1 MKARKIATGMLVA
14 VLLLSSLAVVMPAT
28 TVQAAGASSA
38 QISFNVVDTS
48 SIPVAGATAT
58 ITETHTSTTITNTS
72 NTAGLVTFSPLPGYY
87 ILTITKNGYY
97 TLQYSAVVKFTGV
110 DSVSLG
116 PIQITALPPA
126 SGSLTVTVTPGS
138 ASVTMK
144 LIDYNSNP
152 KMTVNATTFSGST
165 TVHPYQSTYHVVL
178 TSTGYEAEVRSVV
191 VGAAPVTLTVSLNT
205 SVTLSGFVYKAGA
218 APSGVSAVLVSTDTT
233 KPLEKRIV
241 LPRTLSSNYFLFDA
255 YPGSFILLVDATDSM
270 AYMNT
275 TVTILP
281 STPASVN
288 VNLAAQSGQRDTSH
302 VSFAS
307 SDWNAFTL
315 TRVMNMN
322 FDASWA
328 NIPYSYIPNL
338 RMQIDFAFGD
348 GNGQVSSSEF
358 TAFVN
363 RVTAFGPQNVTSDF
377 IVRVN
382 GTKFMNSADFT
393 QVSFSNISGTSVTST
408 TGYIAGLKT
417 PYQSMATITNG
428 YSTYTALGYARY
440 DTPSV
445 DYKETLKW
453 PSAYEMTSNTT
464 QTSFVKVSGYLNV
477 TIDTTI
483 RTSGTGTYEQ
493 VTMGIQKSVA
503 PKAVG
508 AVTVPSTYAYAVTNS
523 TGAVLYYIVSTDR
536 AIIYTGN
543 GSSDPNGNPLKYTWN
558 FVGVG
563 TIGPMSSPW
572 TPFTISAA
580 SFNITVVLT
589 VTDVAGLTN
598 QTSFY
603 IKADGIVPVA
613 DFSIRN
619 HTVSAGTLTVDQNEA
634 LVFNGA
640 SSFDHIASTSDV
652 GIIKTY
658 VYTWG
663 DGNKTTVSV
672 GENQNVTKT
681 YARPGTFGMSLNVTD
696 AAGHY
701 SIKSIVVV
709 VRDKTPPV
717 VSFTITKPGSP
728 STPISTAQENQT
740 LVFNGNATF
749 DPYVPFAQL
758 NFTWDFG
765 DGVVK
770 YGNYQTHFFQAIKTF
785 TVKLTV
791 KNPTNNSANTTK
803 SLTITSQPRPDL
815 RVVSIVFSP
824 SVMTEGEQG
833 TITVNITNVGNDV
846 AGAPMVAFYILQSS
860 GTKTPIGNSSNLK
873 INGTTP
879 VPSELKPGQY
889 GVITLSWT
897 PSSKG
902 NYTIFVNA
910 VTNGEINKA
919 DNTDQ
924 APVTVNEA
932 AWKAVALYGGIFA
945 VIIVVIV
952 LFYMRRRLPK
962 LPKLGGKGKTEEK
975 KPTGKK

>member
-1 MKARKIATGMLVA
+1 MEMKARKIATGMLVA
-14 VLLLSSLAVVMPAT
+14 VLLLSSMAVILPAAT
-28 TVQAAGASSA
+28 AQAAGASSA

-58 ITETHTSTTITNTS
+58 LTETHTSTTYTNTS
-72 NTAGLVTFSPLPGYY
+72 NAGGLVTFSPLPGYY
-87 ILTITKNGYY
+87 ILTITKTGYY
-97 TLQYSAVVKFTGV
+97 TLQYSAVVKFDGIN
-110 DSVSLG
+110 SRSLG
-116 PIQITALPPA
+116 PIHVAAQPA
-126 SGSLTVTVTPGS
+126 ATGSLTVVVTPGT
-138 ASVTMK
+138 ASVTMTT
-144 LIDYNSNP
+144 IDYGSSP
-152 KMTVNATTFSGST
+152 KMQATYPAFTGT
-165 TVHPYQSTYHVVL
+165 TTKSVYPSTYHVVL
-178 TSTGYEAEVRSVV
+178 SSPGYETEVRSVV
-191 VGAAPVTLTVSLNT
+191 VGAAPVTLTVSLNA
-205 SVTLSGFVYKAGA
+205 SVTLSGFAYKGGA

-233 KPLEKRIV
+233 KLLEKRII
-241 LPRTLSSNYFLFDA
+241 LPKTLSSNYFLFDA
-255 YPGSFILLVDATDSM
+255 YPGSFILMVDATDSM

-275 TVTILP
+275 TVTVLP
-281 STPASVN
+281 STPVSVN
-288 VNLAAQSGQRDTSH
+288 VNLAAQSGQKDTTY

-307 SDWNAFTL
+307 ADWNTFDL

-338 RMQIDFAFGD
+338 RMQIDFAFGNGD
-348 GNGQVSSSEF
+348 GVVQPSEF
-358 TAFVN
+358 AAFAA
-363 RVTAFGPQNVTSDF
+363 RVSTFGPQNVTSDF
-377 IVRVN
+377 VVRVN

-393 QVSFSNISGTSVTST
+393 TVSFNNLSSTSVTST
-408 TGYIAGLKT
+408 NGYYAGFRT
-417 PYQSMATITNG
+417 PYQSMTAITNG
-428 YSTYTALGYARY
+428 YSTHTVLGYARY
-440 DTPSV
+440 DTPSI

-483 RTSGTGTYEQ
+483 RGSGSYEQ

-508 AVTVPSTYAYAVTNS
+508 AVAVPSTYAYAVTNS
-523 TGAVLYYIVSTDR
+523 TGKVQYYIVSTNR
-536 AIIYTGN
+536 AIVYTGN

-563 TIGPMSSPW
+563 TVGPMSSPW
-572 TPFTISAA
+572 TGYTISAA

-598 QTSFY
+598 QTTFY
-603 IKADGIVPVA
+603 IKADGLIPAA
-613 DFSIRN
+613 DFSVQN
-619 HTVSAGTLTVDQNEA
+619 HTVSAGTLTVNQNEA

-640 SSFDHIASTSDV
+640 NSYDHIASASDV
-652 GIIKTY
+652 GVIKTY

-681 YARPGTFGMSLNVTD
+681 YARPGTFNMNLNVTD

-709 VRDKTPPV
+709 VKDKTPPV
-717 VSFTITKPGSP
+717 VSFVVSKLGSTT
-728 STPISTAQENQT
+728 SISTAQENQT
-740 LVFNGNATF
+740 LVFNGNATY

-765 DGVVK
+765 DGVK
-770 YGNYQTHFFQAIKTF
+770 AYGNYQAHFYQSIKTF
-785 TVKLTV
+785 TVKLNVT
-791 KNPTNNSANTTK
+791 NPTNNAANTTK

-815 RVVSIVFSP
+815 RVVSVTFSP
-824 SVMTEGEQG
+824 STFTEGEQG
-833 TITVNITNVGNDV
+833 TINVNITNVGNNV
-846 AGAPMVAFYILQSS
+846 AGAPFVAFYILQSS
-860 GTKTPIGNSSNLK
+860 GAKTPIGNSSNLV

-879 VPSELKPGQY
+879 VPSQLLPGQY
-889 GVITLSWT
+889 GVISLTWT
-897 PSSKG
+897 PSAKG

-962 LPKLGGKGKTEEK
+962 LPKLGKGKKPEEK
-975 KPTGKK
+975 KQSGKK